1 MQKAVYYHGILL
13 MPGSEAYELYH
24 SKEKDAP
31 KKLNVPAGSGNL
43 LEKHMKELE
52 QKNKE
57 LIKRYE

>member
-1 MQKAVYYHGILL
+1 MQKAVDYHGILL
-13 MPGSEAYELYH
+13 MPGSEAYGLYH

-31 KKLNVPAGSGNL
+31 KK